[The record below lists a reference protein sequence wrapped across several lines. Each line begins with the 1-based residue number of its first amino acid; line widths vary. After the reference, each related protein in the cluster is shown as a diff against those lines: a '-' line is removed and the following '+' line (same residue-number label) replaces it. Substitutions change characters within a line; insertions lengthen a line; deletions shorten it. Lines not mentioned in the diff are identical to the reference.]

1 MKVTLSKIE
10 LPTLYNWGMLQINN
24 FSNTFYRFSVQDGK
38 PVLDPSFFAEQQ
50 KYFEQKHQRMD
61 KNSDLY
67 KAIQQ
72 LLEDYYVKNIAN
84 GEDVLKKTATVVE
97 MKLILNKL
105 MEYADLMD
113 QSLKNCEIERFEKLK
128 KDFDHLVGQLGNVEK
143 RVN

>member
-1 MKVTLSKIE
+1 MKVTLLKIE
-10 LPTLYNWGMLQINN
+10 LPTLSNWGILQINN

-50 KYFEQKHQRMD
+50 EDPELKHQHMD

-72 LLEDYYVKNIAN
+72 LLEDYYLKNVAD
-84 GEDVLKKTATVVE
+84 GADVLKKTATVVE
-97 MKLILNKL
+97 MKLILNNL

-113 QSLKNCEIERFEKLK
+113 RSLKNYEIERFEKLK

-143 RVN
+143 RVY